1 MICASSP
8 ALYLKGH
15 TICSHAWKCMDS
27 GTRNRLIYEH
37 SVLLQLRDLCEGL
50 YLIQIALMLII
61 RTLCLF
67 CQLVVAEADVCRLLL
82 CG

>member
-1 MICASSP
+1 MEM
-8 ALYLKGH
+8 
-15 TICSHAWKCMDS
+15 MDC

-37 SVLLQLRDLCEGL
+37 SVLLKLRDLCEGL

-67 CQLVVAEADVCRLLL
+67 CQLVIAEAECAVFFCTYKIFYY
-82 CG
+82 